1 MGGFVRQRNKG
12 KVSARYLRRV
22 ELDIVSL
29 PLSLKTVHCT
39 VFAFGTLAFESLS
52 ARHHRNNETEA
63 PFMGTSVS
71 LLVRQ
76 QGLEPRTDR
85 L

>member
-1 MGGFVRQRNKG
+1 MPTVCLFNARSSHSLAAACMNLH
-12 KVSARYLRRV
+12 VSA
-22 ELDIVSL
+22 S
-29 PLSLKTVHCT
+29 LSLKTVHWT
-39 VFAFGTLAFESLS
+39 VFAFGTLAFESLL
-52 ARHHRNNETEA
+52 ARNHRNNESEV
-63 PFMGTSVS
+63 PFFEGTSDS